1 MGSIKK
7 KIGVISVLVLCL
19 TFVSIMYLK
28 KDKKSDEKV
37 DDVYY
42 KSVVFKDSDNDLI
55 PISVNFHSEVELEEE
70 IRNKID
76 LMKSDEMI
84 QYGLYPVI
92 SKDLEVQSVN
102 LKDHVLTV
110 SFNDQ
115 LVANQDAMDILEA
128 LTYVMT
134 DYDDVERVNLQIN
147 EKNVSYIPNSTI
159 PLSSL
164 TKSLGLNNFEETS
177 AFLHQTVPVMVY
189 HQKTIEQYSYYVPTT
204 MRVDENE
211 PLTKQVKTILSYV
224 QSKIHLLDAKLDN
237 GVLTVDLDSNILL
250 DNEKIDQTLE
260 DLIVLSLSSLKDVKD
275 VEIKINGE
283 DVRTKQS
290 SQIEYN
296 YIKM

>member
-1 MGSIKK
+1 MKK

-92 SKDLEVQSVN
+92 GKDLEVQSVD

-177 AFLHQTVPVMVY
+177 AFLHQTVPIMVY

-211 PLTKQVKTILSYV
+211 PLTKQVQTILSYV

>member
-1 MGSIKK
+1 M
-7 KIGVISVLVLCL
+7 
-19 TFVSIMYLK
+19 
-28 KDKKSDEKV
+28 
-37 DDVYY
+37 
-42 KSVVFKDSDNDLI
+42 
-55 PISVNFHSEVELEEE
+55 
-70 IRNKID
+70 
-76 LMKSDEMI
+76 
-84 QYGLYPVI
+84 
-92 SKDLEVQSVN
+92 
-102 LKDHVLTV
+102 
-110 SFNDQ
+110 
-115 LVANQDAMDILEA
+115 VANQDAMDILEA

-211 PLTKQVKTILSYV
+211 PLTKQVQTILSYV

>member
-1 MGSIKK
+1 MKK

-92 SKDLEVQSVN
+92 GKDLEVQSVD
-102 LKDHVLTV
+102 LKDHILTV

-164 TKSLGLNNFEETS
+164 TKNLGLNNFEETS

-211 PLTKQVKTILSYV
+211 PLTKQVQTILSYV
-224 QSKIHLLDAKLDN
+224 QSKIHLLDAKLEN

>member
-1 MGSIKK
+1 MKQ

-211 PLTKQVKTILSYV
+211 PLTKQVQTILSYV

>member
-1 MGSIKK
+1 MKK

-211 PLTKQVKTILSYV
+211 PLTKQVHTILSYV

>member
-1 MGSIKK
+1 MKK

-92 SKDLEVQSVN
+92 GKDLEVQSVD

-211 PLTKQVKTILSYV
+211 PLTKQVQTILSYV

>member
-1 MGSIKK
+1 MKK

-37 DDVYY
+37 DDAYY

-211 PLTKQVKTILSYV
+211 PLTKQVQTILSYV

>member
-1 MGSIKK
+1 MKK

-211 PLTKQVKTILSYV
+211 PLTKQVQTILSYV

-260 DLIVLSLSSLKDVKD
+260 DLIVLSLSSKKDVKD

>member
-1 MGSIKK
+1 MKK

-92 SKDLEVQSVN
+92 SKDLEVQSVD

-211 PLTKQVKTILSYV
+211 PLTKQVQTILSYV

-237 GVLTVDLDSNILL
+237 GILTVDLDSNILL

>member
-1 MGSIKK
+1 MKK

-102 LKDHVLTV
+102 LKDNVLTV

-211 PLTKQVKTILSYV
+211 PLTKQVQTILSYV

>member
-1 MGSIKK
+1 MKK

-76 LMKSDEMI
+76 LMKLDEMI

-92 SKDLEVQSVN
+92 SKDLEVQSVD

-211 PLTKQVKTILSYV
+211 PLTKQVQTILSYV

>member
-1 MGSIKK
+1 MKK

-102 LKDHVLTV
+102 LKDHVLIV

-211 PLTKQVKTILSYV
+211 PLTKQVQTILSYV

>member
-1 MGSIKK
+1 M
-7 KIGVISVLVLCL
+7 VLCL

-211 PLTKQVKTILSYV
+211 PLTKQVQTILSYV

>member
-1 MGSIKK
+1 MKK

-211 PLTKQVKTILSYV
+211 PLTKQVQTILSYV

-250 DNEKIDQTLE
+250 DNEKIDQTLG

>member
-1 MGSIKK
+1 MFDIC
-7 KIGVISVLVLCL
+7 INY
-19 TFVSIMYLK
+19 VSK

-211 PLTKQVKTILSYV
+211 PLTKQVQTILSYV

>member
-1 MGSIKK
+1 MKK

-55 PISVNFHSEVELEEE
+55 PISVNFHSEVELEED

-211 PLTKQVKTILSYV
+211 PLTKQVQTILSYV

>member
-1 MGSIKK
+1 MKK

-92 SKDLEVQSVN
+92 SKDLEVQSAD

-211 PLTKQVKTILSYV
+211 PLTKQVQTILSYV

>member
-1 MGSIKK
+1 MKK

-55 PISVNFHSEVELEEE
+55 PISVNFHSELELEEE

-211 PLTKQVKTILSYV
+211 PLTKQVQTILSYV
-224 QSKIHLLDAKLDN
+224 QGKIHLLDAKLDN

>member
-1 MGSIKK
+1 MKK

-55 PISVNFHSEVELEEE
+55 PISVNFHSEVELEE
-70 IRNKID
+70 
-76 LMKSDEMI
+76 
-84 QYGLYPVI
+84 VI

-211 PLTKQVKTILSYV
+211 PLTKQVQTILSYV

>member
-1 MGSIKK
+1 MKK

-55 PISVNFHSEVELEEE
+55 PISVNFHSAVELEEE

-92 SKDLEVQSVN
+92 SKDLEVQSVD

-211 PLTKQVKTILSYV
+211 PLTKQVQTILSYV

-237 GVLTVDLDSNILL
+237 GILTVDLDSNILL

-275 VEIKINGE
+275 VEIKINCE

>member
-1 MGSIKK
+1 MGSMKK

-211 PLTKQVKTILSYV
+211 PLTKQVQTILSYV

>member
-1 MGSIKK
+1 M
-7 KIGVISVLVLCL
+7 SVLVLCL

-211 PLTKQVKTILSYV
+211 PLTKQVQTILSYV